1 MNEQDLLDSTIHTS
15 RQWLHEL
22 LDDLELPADDAGRA
36 LHALR
41 AGLHAIRDRL
51 PLTEA
56 VHLGAQLP
64 TLIRGI
70 YYDGLRVSNDESRI
84 RSRADM
90 IDRVQRE
97 LEPDKRLYAPA
108 VLHAVIALL
117 EKHVSTG
124 EIDKVVATLPKAI
137 AELWKLPS

>member
-1 MNEQDLLDSTIHTS
+1 MNEQHLIESTIRTSRDWLHDLL
-15 RQWLHEL
+15 Q
-22 LDDLELPADDAGRA
+22 DLELPDDEAGRG

-70 YYDGLRVSNDESRI
+70 YYDGFRVGNDESRI

-90 IDRVQRE
+90 IERVRSE

-117 EKHVSTG
+117 EKHVSSG
-124 EIDKVVATLPKAI
+124 EIDKLVATLPKAI
-137 AELWKLPS
+137 AELWKPS

>member
-1 MNEQDLLDSTIHTS
+1 MKEHDLIESTITTS

-22 LDDLELPADDAGRA
+22 VAKLELPEEEAGRA

-51 PLTEA
+51 PIAEA

-64 TLIRGI
+64 TLVRGI
-70 YYDGLRVSNDESRI
+70 YYDGFRLSTETSKI
-84 RSRADM
+84 RSRAEM

-97 LEPDKRLYAPA
+97 LEPDKRLSAPA

-117 EKHVSTG
+117 EQHVSAG

-137 AELWKLPS
+137 AELWKVS

>member
-1 MNEQDLLDSTIHTS
+1 MNEQHLIDSTIHTS
-15 RQWLHEL
+15 RQWLHDL
-22 LDDLELPADDAGRA
+22 LQDLELAEDDAGRA

-70 YYDGLRVSNDESRI
+70 YYDGFRTSNDESRI

-90 IDRVQRE
+90 IDRVHKV
-97 LEPDKRLYAPA
+97 LEPDKQLYAPA

-117 EKHVSTG
+117 EKHVSPG
-124 EIDKVVATLPKAI
+124 EIDKLVATLPKAI
-137 AELWKLPS
+137 AELWKPAS

>member
-1 MNEQDLLDSTIHTS
+1 MNEQHLIESTIRTSRDWLHDLL
-15 RQWLHEL
+15 QG
-22 LDDLELPADDAGRA
+22 LELPDDEAGRG

-70 YYDGLRVSNDESRI
+70 YYDGFRVGNDESRI

-90 IDRVQRE
+90 IERVRNE

-117 EKHVSTG
+117 EKHVSSG
-124 EIDKVVATLPKAI
+124 EIDKLVATLPKAI
-137 AELWKLPS
+137 AELWKPS